1 MPWIRVIASAAVL
14 IALNFAGEWLVHA
27 AHASVPGSVV
37 GMLLLAILIH
47 TRVLPV
53 ATMQA
58 TGGFLM
64 RHMALLLVP
73 AGAAIL
79 LQADALRSDI
89 VAISLSAL
97 LSLVVVMLV
106 VGLVSERMTR
116 QP

>member
-1 MPWIRVIASAAVL
+1 MPWIRAIAGAAVL
-14 IALNFAGEWLVHA
+14 IALNLAGDWLVHA
-27 AHASVPGSVV
+27 VHASVPGSVV
-37 GMLLLAILIH
+37 GMLLLAILAH

-58 TGGFLM
+58 TGGFLV

-89 VAISLSAL
+89 VAISVSAL
-97 LSLVVVMLV
+97 LSLVAVLLV
-106 VGLVSERMTR
+106 VGLVAERMTR